1 MQFPEPSLSD
11 EFRRQCL
18 FSGDQHVE
26 RLPGL
31 GDIVDTER
39 KITDALARKSR
50 GKDHRKKRPP
60 QPRIQFNEH
69 IEVDSRGFS
78 PNISGIIARLN
89 TTLVSTS
96 GYPGLIGP
104 PHAPLPHSQSSPMSI
119 RCRPPTRPEIPR
131 HLVMAITAGPPG
143 LTNSHPELSSNPTGG
158 LK

>member
-1 MQFPEPSLSD
+1 MSKSQQDQQRPGGIHVQFPEPSLSD
-11 EFRRQCL
+11 ESRRQCL

-31 GDIVDTER
+31 RDIVDTER
-39 KITDALARKSR
+39 KITNALARKSR

-60 QPRIQFNEH
+60 QPRIQFHEH

-78 PNISGIIARLN
+78 PNISGIMARLN

-104 PHAPLPHSQSSPMSI
+104 PHAPLPHSQSSQCPSAVAL
-119 RCRPPTRPEIPR
+119 RQGRKFP
-131 HLVMAITAGPPG
+131 AI
-143 LTNSHPELSSNPTGG
+143 L
-158 LK
+158 

>member
-1 MQFPEPSLSD
+1 MSKSQQDQQRPGGIHVQFPEPSLSD

-69 IEVDSRGFS
+69 IEVDSL
-78 PNISGIIARLN
+78 RL
-89 TTLVSTS
+89 LAE
-96 GYPGLIGP
+96 
-104 PHAPLPHSQSSPMSI
+104 HQRDHRQAEHD
-119 RCRPPTRPEIPR
+119 
-131 HLVMAITAGPPG
+131 AG
-143 LTNSHPELSSNPTGG
+143 
-158 LK
+158 